1 MNVIQY
7 EDKFLDLDK
16 VCAFEV
22 RPLRELEELKV
33 VDVFELVVIF
43 DSGVGLSLGK
53 SKVKTNL
60 TDFVAGK
67 WKVSKKGMFSN
78 N

>member
-22 RPLRELEELKV
+22 RAQKEVVELQVL
-33 VDVFELVVIF
+33 DVFELVAIL
-43 DSGVGLSLGK
+43 DSGVGIVLGRN
-53 SKVKTNL
+53 KVKSVL
-60 TDFVAGK
+60 VDFVAGK
-67 WKVSKKGMFSN
+67 WKVTKKGMF
-78 N
+78 

>member
-16 VCAFEV
+16 VCAFEIRAV
-22 RPLRELEELKV
+22 KELDELKV
-33 VDVFELVVIF
+33 VDVFELVAIF
-43 DSGVGLSLGK
+43 DSGVGISLGK
-53 SKVKTNL
+53 NKIKTAL
-60 TDFVAGK
+60 TDFVSGK